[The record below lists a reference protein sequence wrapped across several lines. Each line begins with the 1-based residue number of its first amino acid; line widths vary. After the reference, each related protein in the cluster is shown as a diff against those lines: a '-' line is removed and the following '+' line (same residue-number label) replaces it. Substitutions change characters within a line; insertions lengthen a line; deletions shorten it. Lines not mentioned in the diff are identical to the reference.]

1 MKKTFPQL
9 KKNDGYVLSD
19 VILIFKNYLIGSLFS
34 VMTSSYK

>member
-19 VILIFKNYLIGSLFS
+19 VILIFKNYLIGS
-34 VMTSSYK
+34 